1 MTIHV
6 SRMQAC
12 RFLLTKHG
20 LLGARRFSG
29 AQGVLDYVRQVR
41 CLQYDPVDVCG
52 KSHELALL
60 ARVEGFTRELLAEL
74 LYGRRALI
82 DFFDKNMGILPVED
96 WPYLEPV
103 RDRYRDRS
111 RSRDEVEQIAPL
123 IRQTLHERGCATSQE
138 LNIKGRADWY
148 WSETTLSRAALETL
162 YFRGELVVHHKKN
175 AVKSY
180 ALASDCL
187 PHELLSAP
195 CPLCTER
202 ERHVWQALR
211 RIGAVG
217 LLGSGSSD
225 AWLGMDGFRAKERAE
240 VFEALLASAAIVPVA
255 VEGLAK
261 PLYLR
266 AEDEAQLLAAHSCAN
281 RTKYVRLLP
290 PLDCMLWDRK
300 LIASLFDFQYKWEI
314 YTPEAQRKYSYYVLP
329 VLYGE
334 RFAGRIE

>member
-138 LNIKGRADWY
+138 LNIKGRA
-148 WSETTLSRAALETL
+148 
-162 YFRGELVVHHKKN
+162 
-175 AVKSY
+175 
-180 ALASDCL
+180 
-187 PHELLSAP
+187 
-195 CPLCTER
+195 
-202 ERHVWQALR
+202 
-211 RIGAVG
+211 
-217 LLGSGSSD
+217 
-225 AWLGMDGFRAKERAE
+225 
-240 VFEALLASAAIVPVA
+240 
-255 VEGLAK
+255 
-261 PLYLR
+261 
-266 AEDEAQLLAAHSCAN
+266 
-281 RTKYVRLLP
+281 
-290 PLDCMLWDRK
+290 
-300 LIASLFDFQYKWEI
+300 
-314 YTPEAQRKYSYYVLP
+314 
-329 VLYGE
+329 
-334 RFAGRIE
+334 